1 MKGETEM
8 RHLGSYSGY
17 ECYEVSRIKD
27 LPHDEDNIYI
37 IGTSGNMYFGG
48 TCIGKVNL
56 NGYKVLEFDMD
67 IWRKEKKKREEAK
80 KVEVPVPA
88 SVATTVV
95 TDSDGVPLGS
105 DAFFARIAK
114 EIDET
119 LKSAGKFG
127 NDGEEWNFI

>member
-1 MKGETEM
+1 M
-8 RHLGSYSGY
+8 HHIGSYSGY
-17 ECYEVSRIKD
+17 ECYEVSRIRD

-56 NGYKVLEFDMD
+56 NGYRVLEFDMD
-67 IWRKEKKKREEAK
+67 IWRKEKKKREEAARAK

-88 SVATTVV
+88 SVASTVTT
-95 TDSDGVPLGS
+95 DPDGVPLGS

-119 LKSAGKFG
+119 LKSAETFAG
-127 NDGEEWNFI
+127 NSDQWNFI

>member
-1 MKGETEM
+1 M
-8 RHLGSYSGY
+8 RHIGSYNGY
-17 ECYEVSRIKD
+17 KCYEVSRIKD

-37 IGTSGNMYFGG
+37 IGTNGNMYFGG
-48 TCIGKVNL
+48 IYIGKVNL
-56 NGYKVLEFDMD
+56 NGYRVLEFDMD
-67 IWRKEKKKREEAK
+67 LFRKEKKKREEAARAK

-88 SVATTVV
+88 SVASTVV
-95 TDSDGVPLGS
+95 TDSDGVLLGS

-127 NDGEEWNFI
+127 GNSDQWNFI